1 MAVRDLLNQ
10 EQAVK
15 YVKENTDLF
24 KSNAKLKAQILNS
37 QSLSVNGLAN
47 NLILIEDEYSGQKVI
62 LKEVLPY
69 VRQAAEDNVHIPLP
83 QQRIY
88 AEYYSI
94 KLMEEICP
102 GAVPEIYL
110 FDEKNNIFIFEYL
123 EDMELLRS
131 ELIRGN
137 KYSHLAEN
145 LADFLARKA
154 FFTSEYFLN
163 KVDYNALV
171 DFFEKSKA
179 VEVWDKFI
187 FLGAVLDAS
196 DKSINPYLEEEIIEF
211 RKKKYVRQNVE
222 ELRHLFKHK
231 KQCLIHGDFH
241 TSNIFVNK
249 DEIKI
254 FDTEFSMYGPSS
266 YDMGRLLANII
277 LNYAS
282 LISET
287 YSEKRKDFQLYLINL
302 IEEIYERFIYLFS
315 RYFKEFSDYDDSHLE
330 EYFNNYLSE
339 VISFTGCT
347 MIMRIYE
354 EGLCLDF
361 KRIIDLKQR
370 SLGQGFIIELAEEL
384 FKKHAELKNI
394 KDLTN
399 FIYRF
404 SLEYEVSQVVS
415 LIIEVSKSVKENK
428 FKVD

>member
-1 MAVRDLLNQ
+1 MAVRDLLNE
-10 EQAVK
+10 EQAVN
-15 YVKENTDLF
+15 YIKENTDLF
-24 KSNAKLKAQILNS
+24 CSNAQLSAQILNS

-110 FDEKNNIFIFEYL
+110 FDEENNIFIFEYL
-123 EDMELLRS
+123 ENMELLRS

-137 KYSHLAEN
+137 KYSHLGEN

-154 FFTSEYFLN
+154 FFTSQFFLDEE
-163 KVDYNALV
+163 DYTDLV

-196 DKSINPYLEEEIIEF
+196 DKSINPYLEEEIVDF
-211 RKKKYVRQNVE
+211 RSKKYVRQNVE
-222 ELRHLFKHK
+222 ELRHLFKNK

-241 TSNIFVNK
+241 TSNIFVNEK
-249 DEIKI
+249 EIKI

-282 LISET
+282 LISEA
-287 YSEKRKDFQLYLINL
+287 YSKKRKDFQIYLIKL
-302 IEEIYERFIYLFS
+302 IEEIYEKFICLFR
-315 RYFKEFSDYDDSHLE
+315 RYFEEFSEYDNSVLEDYFD
-330 EYFNNYLSE
+330 NYLSE

-361 KRIIDLKQR
+361 KRITNLKQR
-370 SLGQGFIIELAEEL
+370 SLGQGFIIQLAEKL
-384 FKKHAELKNI
+384 FKKHEELENI

-415 LIIEVSKSVKENK
+415 LILEVSKNVKK
-428 FKVD
+428 